1 MFRALLQTRPDFAF
15 FLLRVALGASLLP
28 HGLAK
33 LGIFVDDAPPL
44 QESIDK
50 TVQSFGQMFGLDPIW
65 AYLAIAAEILAP
77 IALIIGLFGRLSALV
92 VAGVM
97 GVAAWKTMEMKA
109 GGTALIDLPHV
120 KWWWLDLPG
129 ATSYGSYHILA
140 IGVAL
145 AILIRGSGWLSL
157 DRAFTKP

>member
-1 MFRALLQTRPDFAF
+1 MFRALLQTRPEFSL
-15 FLLRVALGASLLP
+15 FLLRIALGITLLP

-33 LGIFVDDAPPL
+33 LGIFVDGAPPL

-50 TVQSFGQMFGLDPIW
+50 TVQIFERNFGLGPVW
-65 AYLAIAAEILAP
+65 AYLATAAEILAP
-77 IALIIGLFGRLSALV
+77 IALIVGLLGRFAALAV
-92 VAGVM
+92 VGTM
-97 GVAAWKTMEMKA
+97 GVAAWKTMELKA

-120 KWWWLDLPG
+120 KWWWMDMVG
-129 ATSYGSYHILA
+129 QTSYGSYHILA
-140 IGVAL
+140 IAVGI